1 MKKIVSALALLSS
14 FAVAQTSEVTITTKD
29 VFPQLTNLLGLE
41 VTASNASTAPKKVR
55 INYELPTVEDGAK
68 YGVDNVIA
76 EYTIQ
81 EFSTSCKIDHD
92 KVEDLV
98 FNIRKSGL
106 GNYFLDAQFT
116 LKPKE
121 DKILCFPIYRN
132 DLAAFESTSHT
143 KTRLSFSVDKSGSPL
158 NNPVIYN
165 YIPKARYSYNGL
177 NIIPNVGAPYNLRI
191 KANVMS
197 NGVNPAPDSKQ
208 LMAWDAGHWVEIEAR
223 NLIDLGIE
231 AYGMYKDTRMLVASV
246 GPLVKHFHWNESTFD
261 GHMFNGVE
269 ERNIFMGR
277 CWLIAV
283 FNTYCHFYGNRNTKP
298 DAMTQDEML
307 YHAKTE
313 RSSNDRQFSIFQA
326 NDREGDYLSTSAYV
340 INKIMFDANAKVY
353 YTSKQP
359 ITGKILFN
367 ALANGTPI
375 TFDMGSVKNHEDM
388 TAEKGS
394 GPGHVMLIDALAL
407 DSKGDTLVHIINMDN
422 FGNERYVY
430 LNLLKQHMT
439 GYILMQ
445 KPTGIMKTD
454 AEYPV
459 DQDYDNDGIIDFD
472 EKYRFLSDPNK
483 ADSDGD
489 GISDMN
495 EIYSYVSRIN
505 ISAGNIHA
513 PTGETQITVRIPFA
527 FDYKD
532 NTTFPQWNMDF
543 DGDSIPDGEEDLNK
557 NGIYEPDLGE
567 TDPLDKRVEISE
579 TEIPK
584 DVVFYALDKLDIGKD
599 IYCETRI
606 DNHTRGVPD
615 TRVSDED
622 KKDYVSDCNVTA
634 AAENTDE
641 NVVSIG
647 SNTSISIVNS
657 KGNVQIQKDGRAFL
671 INLYNKEAWLDDKNG
686 HSKIYTLH
694 RPVQTWPFR
703 IKTSLPTYEAGSK
716 SVVVKSGDSLTVK
729 NGDKYSRIEVKKGGL
744 LIIGEGEMYI
754 DTLQLDAGSTFDILN
769 DGYSTYLHVNGPVT
783 WKASNNK
790 KTDDW
795 IIPDCPATQK
805 YCPGIQYLALAA
817 FSFKLYQHSSENTV
831 IDTRWVGTIIAP
843 KSNLT
848 LGLTDNANVMAGQFL
863 AKNIKVRDGMDVYQ
877 TVYEPEEKPVVTP
890 EEKDS
895 TSTDMKDSTDTKD
908 STNVK
913 DSTDAK
919 DSTNVKDS
927 TDAKDST
934 NMKDSTDKK
943 DNKKDSSDKK
953 DDKKDFAISNNN
965 LVVRGNLNII
975 NMNRNELMFRTASTN
990 RYQVFIAKA
999 NGTKAAEYTF
1009 DRGNVGLNFVSIA
1022 NAKLTRGKYYVTI
1035 KQNGHTSSKMLVIK

>member
-1 MKKIVSALALLSS
+1 MKKIVSVLAALSS

-29 VFPQLTNLLGLE
+29 VIPQLNNYLGLE
-41 VTASNASTAPKKVR
+41 VVASNTSTAPKKVR
-55 INYELPTVEDGAK
+55 INYELPTIEDGAR
-68 YGVDNVIA
+68 YSVDNVLD
-76 EYTIQ
+76 EYMVN

-132 DLAAFESTSHT
+132 DLAAFESTSDT
-143 KTRLSFSVDKSGSPL
+143 KKRLSFSVDKSGSPL
-158 NNPVIYN
+158 NNPVFYN

-307 YHAKTE
+307 YHAKT
-313 RSSNDRQFSIFQA
+313 RSTFYDRQFTIFQA
-326 NDREGDYLSTSAYV
+326 NDGEGDNLSTSAYV

-359 ITGKILFN
+359 ITGRILFN

-388 TAEKGS
+388 TAEIGS
-394 GPGHVMLIDALAL
+394 DPGHVMLIDALAL
-407 DSKGDTLVHIINMDN
+407 DNKGDTLVHIINMDN

-430 LNLLKQHMT
+430 LNLLKQHMR

-495 EIYSYVSRIN
+495 EIYSYVSRLN
-505 ISAGNIHA
+505 ISAGNIHS
-513 PTGETQITVRIPFA
+513 PTGETQITVASFPIA
-527 FDYKD
+527 FNYKD
-532 NTTFPQWNMDF
+532 STTFPQWNMDF

-606 DNHTRGVPD
+606 DDHTRGVPD

-634 AAENTDE
+634 AAENTDK

-716 SVVVKSGDSLTVK
+716 SVVVKSGDTLTVK

-831 IDTRWVGTIIAP
+831 SDTRWVGTIIAP

-895 TSTDMKDSTDTKD
+895 TSTDMKDSTDKKD
-908 STNVK
+908 STNV
-913 DSTDAK
+913 
-919 DSTNVKDS
+919 
-927 TDAKDST
+927 
-934 NMKDSTDKK
+934 KDSTDKK
-943 DNKKDSSDKK
+943 DNKKDNKKDSSKKK
-953 DDKKDFAISNNN
+953 DDKKDALIANDN

>member
-1 MKKIVSALALLSS
+1 MKKIVSVLAALSS

-29 VFPQLTNLLGLE
+29 VIPQLNNYLGLE
-41 VTASNASTAPKKVR
+41 VVASNTSTAPKKVR
-55 INYELPTVEDGAK
+55 INYELPTIEDGAR
-68 YGVDNVIA
+68 YSVDNVLD
-76 EYTIQ
+76 EYMVN

-132 DLAAFESTSHT
+132 DLAAFESTSDT
-143 KTRLSFSVDKSGSPL
+143 KKRLSFSVDKSGSPL
-158 NNPVIYN
+158 NNPVFYN

-307 YHAKTE
+307 YHAKT
-313 RSSNDRQFSIFQA
+313 RSTFYDRQFTIFQA
-326 NDREGDYLSTSAYV
+326 NDGEGDNLSTSAYV

-359 ITGKILFN
+359 ITGRILFN

-388 TAEKGS
+388 TAEIGS
-394 GPGHVMLIDALAL
+394 DPGHVMLIDALAL
-407 DSKGDTLVHIINMDN
+407 DNKGDTLVHIINMDN

-430 LNLLKQHMT
+430 LNLLKQHMR

-495 EIYSYVSRIN
+495 EIYSYVSRLN
-505 ISAGNIHA
+505 ISAGNIHS
-513 PTGETQITVRIPFA
+513 PTGETQITVASFPIA
-527 FDYKD
+527 FNYKD
-532 NTTFPQWNMDF
+532 STTFPQWNMDF

-606 DNHTRGVPD
+606 DDHTRGVPD

-634 AAENTDE
+634 AAENTDK

-716 SVVVKSGDSLTVK
+716 SVVVKSGDTLTVK

-895 TSTDMKDSTDTKD
+895 TSTDMKDSTDKKD
-908 STNVK
+908 STNV
-913 DSTDAK
+913 
-919 DSTNVKDS
+919 
-927 TDAKDST
+927 
-934 NMKDSTDKK
+934 KDSTDKK
-943 DNKKDSSDKK
+943 DNKKDNKKDSSKKK
-953 DDKKDFAISNNN
+953 DDKKDALIANDN